1 MTMRFLISWVGP
13 FRKAEDDNLG
23 VRIAP
28 RKRISSDPPIALR
41 TSGAIEDNRLP
52 PWQSVQSTRT
62 WLGRQVKAAVS

>member
-23 VRIAP
+23 VRIEP
-28 RKRISSDPPIALR
+28 RKRLAVIRQSPSVRRVRSKTI
-41 TSGAIEDNRLP
+41 GWP

-62 WLGRQVKAAVS
+62 GWGRQVKAAVS